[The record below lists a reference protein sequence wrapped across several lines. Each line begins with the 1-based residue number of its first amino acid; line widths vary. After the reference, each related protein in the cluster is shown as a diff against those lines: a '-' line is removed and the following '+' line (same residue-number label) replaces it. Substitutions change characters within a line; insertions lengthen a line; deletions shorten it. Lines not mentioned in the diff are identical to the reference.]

1 MVVHRDFCSNLVRYV
16 ERFQEDILMF
26 RKASMQDLD
35 RISEIYDEIHTE
47 EENGSVTIGWVRGVY
62 PTKKTAEESILKGD
76 MFVEIDNGQ
85 IVAAAKINQ
94 EQVPE
99 YYDASWDYDVAD
111 DQVMV
116 LHTLVVSPRLK
127 GNGYGLK
134 FVDFYERYALE
145 KGCLYLR
152 MDTNARNVIARRL
165 YKKLG
170 YKEVSIVPCVF
181 NGIEGVQLVCLEK
194 KLL

>member
-116 LHTLVVSPRLK
+116 LHTLVVYPRLK
-127 GNGYGLK
+127 GNGYGSK